1 MLRVKKAGL
10 LLKILALVL
19 MAYMIFMLVDVQQK
33 ISTAKT
39 DIKDLHQQVVEQT
52 QKNTALSN
60 AIENRD
66 DPSFLEDIARERL
79 DLVSP
84 NDRVFYISD

>member
-10 LLKILALVL
+10 LLKLLALVL
-19 MAYMIFMLVDVQQK
+19 MAYMIFMLVGVQQK

-39 DIKDLHQQVVEQT
+39 DIKDLHQQVVSQT
-52 QKNTALSN
+52 QTNTALSN

-79 DLVSP
+79 NLVSP

>member
-19 MAYMIFMLVDVQQK
+19 MAYMIFMLVGVQQK

-39 DIKDLHQQVVEQT
+39 DIKELHEQVVEQT
-52 QKNTALSN
+52 QTNTALSN

-79 DLVSP
+79 NLVSP